1 VTDLDYIRNIAGR
14 DHGLAVVA
22 VARDDGT
29 VAASVVNAG
38 VLAHPVDGSQVVA
51 FVSGAASRRL
61 ERLRAG
67 HPITVTFRAGWT
79 WASVEGCAEI
89 VGPDDPHPQLDGDAL
104 SELLRAIFTAAGGTH
119 DDWAA
124 YDKAMADERRPA
136 VLIRPRRIYTNPSAP
151 QVMTEL

>member
-14 DHGLAVVA
+14 DHGPPSSPWPATTAPSLRPSSTPESWLTRSTA
-22 VARDDGT
+22 ARWSPSSPVPHRG
-29 VAASVVNAG
+29 ASNGYA
-38 VLAHPVDGSQVVA
+38 PDI
-51 FVSGAASRRL
+51 RL
-61 ERLRAG
+61 
-67 HPITVTFRAGWT
+67 PVTFRAGWT

>member
-1 VTDLDYIRNIAGR
+1 VTDLDYIRSIAGR

-38 VLAHPVDGSQVVA
+38 VLTHPVDGSQVVA
-51 FVSGAASRRL
+51 FVSGAASRRR

-79 WASVEGCAEI
+79 SASV
-89 VGPDDPHPQLDGDAL
+89 DQQSSSDLDA
-104 SELLRAIFTAAGGTH
+104 STPILRLH
-119 DDWAA
+119 
-124 YDKAMADERRPA
+124 K
-136 VLIRPRRIYTNPSAP
+136 
-151 QVMTEL
+151 